1 MSVLAEPAMLGTAA
15 QATTAFA
22 VGAAALVGS
31 LLSALTG
38 SGGAIVLSL
47 VLAPIIGVAAVVQT
61 ISVAMLISHVAR
73 VGAFRSLIDW
83 PVAGRILLAALPGCL
98 AGAVLYTKLDEA
110 AIALVL
116 GLFLIAVVVMK
127 RVLAEQRFQMGLI
140 GLLTASAIFGFLS
153 GTTIGGGLLLI
164 PILLGAGLAGA
175 TLVATDAAV
184 GLTMHLTKTLVF
196 DQAAVLTGEQV
207 RLGLVIGLCMIPG
220 AWLAKALLVRIPLKV
235 HALLLD
241 IVIVLGGLS
250 FVLQALKRWG

>member
-1 MSVLAEPAMLGTAA
+1 MSALAEPALLATAA
-15 QATTAFA
+15 PIATVLA

-38 SGGAIVLSL
+38 SGGAVVLSL
-47 VLAPIIGVAAVVQT
+47 VLAPLIGVAAIVQT
-61 ISVAMLISHVAR
+61 ISVAMLVSHLAR

-83 PVAGRILLAALPGCL
+83 PVAGRILMAALPGCL
-98 AGAVLYTKLDEA
+98 AGAVLYTRLDEA

-116 GLFLIAVVVMK
+116 GVFLIAIVALK
-127 RVLAEQRFQMGLI
+127 HLLAGRRFALGPA
-140 GLLTASAIFGFLS
+140 GLLIASTAFGFLS

-175 TLVATDAAV
+175 ALVATDAAV

-196 DQAAVLTGEQV
+196 GQAAVLTGEQV
-207 RLGLVIGLCMIPG
+207 WAGLAIGICMIPG
-220 AWLAKALLVRIPLKV
+220 AWLARALLARIPLAV

-241 IVIVLGGLS
+241 AVVVLGGLS
-250 FVLQALKRWG
+250 FVVQALRR

>member
-1 MSVLAEPAMLGTAA
+1 MSVLAEPALLGTAV
-15 QATTAFA
+15 QAATALA
-22 VGAAALVGS
+22 VAAAALVGS

-73 VGAFRSLIDW
+73 VGAFWALIEW
-83 PVAGRILLAALPGCL
+83 HTAGRILLAALPGCL
-98 AGAVLYTKLDEA
+98 VGAVLYTKLDEA

-116 GLFLIAVVVMK
+116 GLFLIAVVILK
-127 RVLAEQRFQMGLI
+127 RVLADQRFKMGPVS
-140 GLLTASAIFGFLS
+140 LLVSSAVFGFLS

-164 PILLGAGLAGA
+164 PILLGAGLGGA
-175 TLVATDAAV
+175 ALVATDAIV

-196 DQAAVLTGEQV
+196 GQAAVLTGQQV
-207 RLGLVIGLCMIPG
+207 WLGLVIGICMIPG
-220 AWLAKALLVRIPLKV
+220 AWLAKALLARIPLKI

-241 IVIVLGGLS
+241 AVVALGGLS
-250 FVLQALKRWG
+250 FVLQALRRWG